1 MFLDAVFL
9 SQSPL
14 THPMIR
20 WPRLLNKKRGS
31 RRSGWEI
38 WGTVGETLFFAA
50 LFLLGSFGLGLIL
63 AIVSFATEQAPVTP
77 GFGFWT
83 LVISSISLI
92 FIGTSGVTYRILG
105 VGASHERRSAL
116 AKRAKEIELVPRG
129 KFGKK
134 IDLPNVPLLKRITE
148 SPGTQLAYRLP
159 TIASPVWN
167 LAAAA
172 ALAFMW
178 TGCALSLLGVSIIS
192 IIEGQPRVLLMLLI
206 VPISAAGIWTFRRF
220 TVQLKRSAGIGLTI
234 VEISNH
240 PLQPGQTCEVYVAQY
255 GRAILKSF
263 QAKLVCEEMS
273 TFRQGTDVRT
283 EKHPV
288 FQEIVLAI
296 SEITI
301 DPNQPWEQ
309 KFTLAVPPS
318 AMHSFQSPHNSISWW
333 IVIHGEGSPWP
344 SYFRRFPVVV
354 LPHGATTATN
364 P

>member
-1 MFLDAVFL
+1 MFRPAALPIHHPDD
-9 SQSPL
+9 
-14 THPMIR
+14 TPMIR
-20 WPRLLNKKRGS
+20 RPRLLNKKRGS
-31 RRSGWEI
+31 RRSGWQI

-50 LFLLGSFGLGLIL
+50 LFLLGSFGFGLII
-63 AIVSFATEQAPVTP
+63 AIVTFATDQAPVTP

-83 LVISSISLI
+83 LLIASISLI
-92 FIGTSGVTYRILG
+92 FLGTSGVTYRILG

-116 AKRAKEIELVPRG
+116 AKRAAEIELVPRG
-129 KFGKK
+129 KLGKN
-134 IDLPNVPLLKRITE
+134 DLPNVPQLKRITE
-148 SPGTQLAYRLP
+148 SPGTQLAFRLP
-159 TIASPVWN
+159 TIASPIWN
-167 LAAAA
+167 LAASA

-178 TGCALSLLGVSIIS
+178 TGCALSLLGVSIVS
-192 IIEGQPRVLLMLLI
+192 IVEGQPRVLLTILI

-220 TVQLKRSAGIGLTI
+220 IIQLKKSAGIGLSI

-255 GRAILKSF
+255 GRAALKSF
-263 QAKLVCEEMS
+263 QAKLVCEELS

-283 EKHPV
+283 EKHAV
-288 FQEIVLAI
+288 FEEIVLAI
-296 SEITI
+296 SGITI
-301 DPNQPWEQ
+301 DPNQPWER

-364 P
+364 L